1 MIIQEQAKALK
12 IGVLGGTFDPIHRGH
27 IYVADVVKE
36 RLGLDRIYL
45 VTAKS
50 PPHKSHYL
58 ASAELRHAMV
68 EAACRDSEDGVD
80 RSYLVPSRLE
90 LDREGKS
97 YTVDTFRKLKEE
109 MQAEVEDGVQTQLY
123 LITSAEYLAPEQ
135 PTWIKNWDGAEEL
148 FKLCT
153 IVVTPRRHM
162 SATMAQDWAKQI
174 PDADVIVVDLE
185 SPPISSLMVKR
196 ALKKGNSISELVP
209 PAVEDFI
216 QHSGLYTTSESTEL
230 AELDKL
236 SIQPDASASPDKETA
251 PK

>member
-1 MIIQEQAKALK
+1 MIVQEQAQALK

-27 IYVADVVKE
+27 IFVADVVKE
-36 RLGLDRIYL
+36 KLGLDRIYL

-58 ASAELRHAMV
+58 AGAELRHAMV
-68 EAACRDSEDGVD
+68 EAACRDKEH
-80 RSYLVPSRLE
+80 LIPSRLE

-109 MQAEVEDGVQTQLY
+109 LGDDCRLY
-123 LITSAEYLAPEQ
+123 LITSAEYLVPDV
-135 PTWIKNWDGAEEL
+135 PTWIKTWDGADEL

-162 SATMAQDWAKQI
+162 TAAMAQDWAKQI

-209 PAVEDFI
+209 PAVEAFI
-216 QHSGLYTTSESTEL
+216 HQSGLYTISESTEL

-236 SIQPDASASPDKETA
+236 SIQPDAQASPPKETA
-251 PK
+251 AK